1 MVEAAR
7 IIAVPG
13 VGAPP
18 AIGIA
23 IARVGIARSVVL
35 AIGVGIELGT
45 PARIVDDV
53 LGRCR
58 RGKREQQD
66 GGNGCQFVGELLD
79 LDTRQLCFL
88 DKSEARALV
97 PSRRS
102 WPGRKTGKVA
112 AGRSSHLRLYRG

>member
-13 VGAPP
+13 IGAPP
-18 AIGIA
+18 AIAVA

-35 AIGVGIELGT
+35 AIGIGIELGT

-58 RGKREQQD
+58 RGKREQQE
-66 GGNGCQFVGELLD
+66 GGNSCEFGHGGLLD
-79 LDTRQLCFL
+79 LGSPV
-88 DKSEARALV
+88 SETSARSASWFHRN
-97 PSRRS
+97 SRGS
-102 WPGRKTGKVA
+102 GATPGTLLSDDRIT
-112 AGRSSHLRLYRG
+112 